1 MLVLAINWNKVFSVT
16 EDVMIKAIGIMGKQ
30 IDQKM
35 KSDQNVIKRASNEQL
50 RNVVNKGVSK
60 NNPEHIV
67 DFAEEELRKRGD

>member
-1 MLVLAINWNKVFSVT
+1 MAINWNKVFSVT